1 MDALSKSD
9 TDPDIKPSK
18 YEAKYIR
25 EQEKQDMPED
35 KWTAKEYDNP
45 FKGSRQSVYYGL
57 NEGKA
62 SVF

>member
-1 MDALSKSD
+1 
-9 TDPDIKPSK
+9 
-18 YEAKYIR
+18 
-25 EQEKQDMPED
+25 MPED